1 MSGKMDTRRILLRLL
16 RYGWPHRGLLVQA
29 FACMVALGVTTGA
42 YAYLMGPALRFLLSG
57 GVEGLGQVG
66 RLFPA
71 LAGVDR
77 QRALWLFPV
86 VIVAIAVVKGLGYL
100 GQFYW
105 MGLFGQRVVA
115 DLRRE
120 VFAHLAGMS
129 PAQLA
134 RQRSGDLLSRFSADV
149 ASVELAATYTVA
161 SYVRDGLQV
170 IILVGVA
177 LSLSWKLAL
186 GTLLILPVA
195 VLPASRLTRSV
206 LKRSREGQA
215 QLGNLAAQLQEG
227 LGGMRTIQAFNAR
240 AAELA
245 RFDAHAG
252 EHQRAM
258 IRAGWARG
266 AVPGLMEVLAATA
279 IACALSFAAA
289 TRSIPPDEL
298 ISVLAAVVL
307 IYQPAKDLGRV
318 SQFALQAAVAGERI
332 FELLDALHPVADAQG
347 AQAAEPLARGVR
359 LEDVRFSYGER
370 KALDGLTLE
379 IPVGK
384 VTALVGPSGGGKST
398 LASLLL
404 RFEQPQGGRI
414 LLDGVDV
421 AGLKADSVRAQ
432 FALVTQEAL
441 LFSATVLEN
450 LRFGK
455 PDATMEEVV
464 RAARVAHADEFIRAL
479 PQGYR
484 TPVGERGVVLSGGQK
499 QRLCLARAVL
509 ANAPVLVLDEATSNL
524 DPRSEADVRD
534 ALASVLEGR
543 TALIIAHRLST
554 VVDADVIHV
563 MDAGRIVESGPH
575 EELLRRN
582 GLYTQLWLLQEGLGH
597 AKVGVA

>member
-1 MSGKMDTRRILLRLL
+1 VLRRLL
-16 RYGWPHRGLLVQA
+16 GYGWPHRRLLGLA
-29 FACMVALGVTTGA
+29 FGCMVALGVTTGA

-57 GVEGLGQVG
+57 GHEGLGPVG

-71 LAGVDR
+71 IPDVDR
-77 QRALWLFPV
+77 ARALWLFPAF
-86 VIVAIAVVKGLGYL
+86 IVAIAVVKGLAYL

-105 MGLFGQRVVA
+105 MGLFGQKVVA

-134 RQRSGDLLSRFSADV
+134 MQRSGDLLSRFSADV
-149 ASVELAATYTVA
+149 SAVEIAATYTVG
-161 SYVRDGLQV
+161 SYVRDGLQI
-170 IILVGVA
+170 IILVAVA

-195 VLPASRLTRSV
+195 ILPASRLTRSV
-206 LKRSREGQA
+206 MKRSREGQT

-227 LGGMRTIQAFNAR
+227 LGGLKTIQAFNAQS
-240 AAELA
+240 AELS
-245 RFDAHAG
+245 RFDAQAAAHR
-252 EHQRAM
+252 RAM

-266 AVPGLMEVLAATA
+266 AVPGVMEILASFA
-279 IACALSFAAA
+279 IACALAYAAA
-289 TRSIPPDEL
+289 TRSIPPEEL
-298 ISVLAAVVL
+298 ISVLTAVVL

-318 SQFALQAAVAGERI
+318 SQFALSAAVSGERI
-332 FELLDALHPVADAQG
+332 FALLDARHPVQDAPG
-347 AQAAEPLARGVR
+347 AKEAAPLASGVR

-370 KALDGLTLE
+370 SALDGLTLDL
-379 IPVGK
+379 PVGK

-404 RFEQPQGGRI
+404 RFDKPQGGRI
-414 LLDGVDV
+414 LVDGVDV
-421 AGLKADSVRAQ
+421 AELTADSVRAQ

-441 LFSATVLEN
+441 LFSAPVIDN

-455 PDATMEEVV
+455 PDASMEEVV
-464 RAARVAHADEFIRAL
+464 QAARIANADEFIRQL
-479 PQGYR
+479 PKGYQ
-484 TPVGERGVVLSGGQK
+484 TPIGERGVVLSGGQK

-509 ANAPVLVLDEATSNL
+509 AGAPVLVLDEATSNL
-524 DPRSEADVRD
+524 DPRSEAEVRD
-534 ALASVLEGR
+534 ALGRVLKGR

-563 MDAGRIVESGPH
+563 LEAGRVVQSGRH
-575 EELLRRN
+575 QELLHKG
-582 GLYTQLWLLQEGLGH
+582 GLYTQLWALQEGLGH